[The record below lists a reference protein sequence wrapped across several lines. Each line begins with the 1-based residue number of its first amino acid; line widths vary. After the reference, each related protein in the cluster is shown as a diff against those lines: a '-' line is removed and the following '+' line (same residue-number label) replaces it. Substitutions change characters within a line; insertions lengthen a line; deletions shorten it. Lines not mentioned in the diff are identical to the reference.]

1 MSFFNFYRNYRKARE
16 LDQLKDSIN
25 SAEQYLSY
33 RTIKL
38 TGDSYCHILKMYAEN
53 AMMTEE
59 SRRLFLK
66 QQKIIDKN
74 YELQLKNMVFT
85 REKLQAEIELLKQK
99 LKQNGK
105 RD

>member
-16 LDQLKDSIN
+16 LDQLKSSIN

-38 TGDSYCHILKMYAEN
+38 TGDSYCPILKMYAEN

-99 LKQNGK
+99 LK
-105 RD
+105 

>member
-16 LDQLKDSIN
+16 LDQLKSSIN

-38 TGDSYCHILKMYAEN
+38 TGDSYCPILKMYAEN
-53 AMMTEE
+53 AMMAEE

-99 LKQNGK
+99 LK
-105 RD
+105 